1 MCKDYIVGGIGSQRV
16 EGGGSQSVDYGE
28 ISPYEYALC
37 CAGLREWRRGD
48 GICMRET
55 LSEDIEEGLGGV
67 MAVGE
72 EGEVLSHR
80 GM

>member
-1 MCKDYIVGGIGSQRV
+1 
-16 EGGGSQSVDYGE
+16 
-28 ISPYEYALC
+28 
-37 CAGLREWRRGD
+37 
-48 GICMRET
+48 MRET

-67 MAVGE
+67 MVVGE